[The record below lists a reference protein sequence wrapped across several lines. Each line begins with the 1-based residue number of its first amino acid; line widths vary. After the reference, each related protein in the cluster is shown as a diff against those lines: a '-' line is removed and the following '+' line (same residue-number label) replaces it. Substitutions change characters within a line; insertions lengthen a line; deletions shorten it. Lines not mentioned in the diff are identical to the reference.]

1 MSRASSSFSLLV
13 VGWLSMSSL
22 GAAPQGAEAV
32 AAEARPA
39 FAREAVGDDDPPVE
53 RRVRRLAAPRQRSQ
67 VARRAPAAPAESER
81 NEAQRAES
89 PHGEAPRGPGRLGI
103 EIAPAEHGAVQ
114 VRGLGPDSAAGLLAG
129 DVLLAFEGRSL
140 QGVDDLIARVRALPA
155 GHEVQLR
162 LRRTLRVDLEGE
174 HRTEDGRLALGAYL
188 GAGENEL
195 VVRQLREGFPAA
207 TAGLRSGDRI
217 VSIDREKLASEGDLI
232 ARMRTVDEPR
242 SVEVGVERDVR
253 VRLGAAPAGVG
264 GSAPRPLE
272 VPRSQ
277 PRRDASPDA
286 SFEAGFDAEID
297 ALRRELEDLR
307 EELRQLREELRRR
320 DLR

>member
-1 MSRASSSFSLLV
+1 MSRASSSFSLLL
-13 VGWLSMSSL
+13 VGWLSMSPL
-22 GAAPQGAEAV
+22 GAAPQGAEEV
-32 AAEARPA
+32 AAEVRPA
-39 FAREAVGDDDPPVE
+39 LAREAAGDEDPPAE
-53 RRVRRLAAPRQRSQ
+53 RRVRRLAAPRQRAE

-81 NEAQRAES
+81 NESQR
-89 PHGEAPRGPGRLGI
+89 GEAPRGPGRLGI
-103 EIAPAEHGAVQ
+103 EIAALENGAVQ

-129 DVLLAFEGRSL
+129 DVLLAFEGRAL

-162 LRRTLRVDLEGE
+162 LRRTLRVDLDGE
-174 HRTEDGRLALGAYL
+174 HRTGDGRLALGAYL

-207 TAGLRSGDRI
+207 TAGLQSGDRI
-217 VSIDREKLASEGDLI
+217 VSIDGEKLASEGDLV
-232 ARMRTVDEPR
+232 ARMRTVGEPR
-242 SVEVGVERDVR
+242 AVEVGVERDVR
-253 VRLGAAPAGVG
+253 VRLGAAPAGFG

-286 SFEAGFDAEID
+286 AFDAEID

-320 DLR
+320 DIR